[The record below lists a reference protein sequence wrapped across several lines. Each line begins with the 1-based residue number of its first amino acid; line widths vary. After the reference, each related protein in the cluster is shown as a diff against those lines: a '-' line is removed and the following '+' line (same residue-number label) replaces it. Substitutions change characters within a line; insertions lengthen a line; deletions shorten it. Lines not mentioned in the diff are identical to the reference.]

1 MTDTERKHQLHR
13 DPLLVEMAAAVEM
26 MLELTRHVHLPESMI
41 CLGAIQRQSR
51 LGKARERFVGSLEKH

>member
-41 CLGAIQRQSR
+41 GIAP
-51 LGKARERFVGSLEKH
+51 V